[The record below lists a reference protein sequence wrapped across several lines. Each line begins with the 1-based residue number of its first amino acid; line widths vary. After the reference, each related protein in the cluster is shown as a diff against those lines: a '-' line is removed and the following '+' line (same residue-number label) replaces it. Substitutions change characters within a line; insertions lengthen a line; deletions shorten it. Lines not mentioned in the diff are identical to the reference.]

1 MMHLL
6 ADHPHLINAVALMRW
21 REWGQEDNLRRWIS
35 ITVREAGRDQLP
47 VTWVAVDE
55 RGEALGAVAIGD
67 HEDVR
72 PQVSPWVWGLV
83 VRKDARRQGV
93 GRQLLDRLSR
103 FAVAKGHPEI
113 WVATGGPAVSFYE
126 RCGFRQVEQATNA
139 TILVK
144 PLSAETAEPP
154 SVPA

>member
-1 MMHLL
+1 
-6 ADHPHLINAVALMRW
+6 
-21 REWGQEDNLRRWIS
+21 
-35 ITVREAGRDQLP
+35 
-47 VTWVAVDE
+47 
-55 RGEALGAVAIGD
+55 
-67 HEDVR
+67 
-72 PQVSPWVWGLV
+72 
-83 VRKDARRQGV
+83 
-93 GRQLLDRLSR
+93 LLDRLSR

-154 SVPA
+154 SAPA